1 MSLMILFTFQRFS
14 IDMNLLPYVG
24 IPYEVKGKS
33 FDGADCWGLCQ
44 LFGLKELGIKF
55 PNYFYDVGTNIEE
68 ALEHIKNEKHNLGKR
83 WERVTIPKEGD
94 ICLFKIQGL
103 EVHCGIHLDK
113 YSFLHSLKGRSSCIE
128 NLNHVN
134 WTHRYQGSYRW
145 LG

>member
-1 MSLMILFTFQRFS
+1 
-14 IDMNLLPYVG
+14 MNLLPYVG

-33 FDGADCWGLCQ
+33 FSGADCWGLCQ

-83 WERVTIPKEGD
+83 WERVTIPNEGD

-128 NLNHVN
+128 NLSHVN